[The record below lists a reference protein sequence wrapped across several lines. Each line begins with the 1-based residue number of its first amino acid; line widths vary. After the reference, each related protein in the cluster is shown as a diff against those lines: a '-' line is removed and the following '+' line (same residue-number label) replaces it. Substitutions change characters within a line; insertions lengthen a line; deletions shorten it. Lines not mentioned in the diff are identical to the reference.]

1 MTGRPCGAV
10 ARSGLFPHPTES
22 PGQGTGPLVSFR
34 TLKSGLT
41 KADSEIGRVMANVAD
56 LEAKIKETSTT
67 SSRCLRRRGPH
78 ARGGVAEPFAGAGGS
93 TDRLARARR
102 GVDQLLGISVIQNG
116 ACGRDMPCGRS
127 WSASRSSSAP
137 RSSTARAQW
146 QGAARCPV
154 GGICAQDAGM
164 RPRRHKAYRAG
175 LGGSGLRASSTR
187 FARAGVSGSS
197 ASIQRVSPRL
207 ASTLFRRW
215 LSPRSYRC
223 DRDAA

>member
-1 MTGRPCGAV
+1 MT
-10 ARSGLFPHPTES
+10 GLFPH
-22 PGQGTGPLVSFR
+22 QQIAGTMHGPLVSFR

-56 LEAKIKETSTT
+56 LEAKIEETSTT

-127 WSASRSSSAP
+127 WSAGRSSSAP

-146 QGAARCPV
+146 QGAARCPWA
-154 GGICAQDAGM
+154 GSALRTLACAQGDTRRTAPASEAAACV
-164 RPRRHKAYRAG
+164 RPPPDSRALASAARQRR
-175 LGGSGLRASSTR
+175 
-187 FARAGVSGSS
+187 SS
-197 ASIQRVSPRL
+197 ASRPV
-207 ASTLFRRW
+207 
-215 LSPRSYRC
+215 
-223 DRDAA
+223 